1 MKRNFQRAHSK
12 LCHKTFFINSRFFM
26 VFSEMAYFLP
36 SREVP
41 NNQEELSS
49 IQLESVKPGNKVLND
64 YIFFTVNW
72 YEY

>member
-1 MKRNFQRAHSK
+1 MLMQNLRGPTKN
-12 LCHKTFFINSRFFM
+12 IM